1 MSVVH
6 GTIAD
11 GWHHTS
17 AQQLEPALQEV
28 SYPFSMLSSR
38 HLFTAI
44 ANGMSMKM
52 HSVGGHSG
60 TNTSM
65 SA

>member
-6 GTIAD
+6 GTFAD

-28 SYPFSMLSSR
+28 SYPSSM
-38 HLFTAI
+38 HLVTAI